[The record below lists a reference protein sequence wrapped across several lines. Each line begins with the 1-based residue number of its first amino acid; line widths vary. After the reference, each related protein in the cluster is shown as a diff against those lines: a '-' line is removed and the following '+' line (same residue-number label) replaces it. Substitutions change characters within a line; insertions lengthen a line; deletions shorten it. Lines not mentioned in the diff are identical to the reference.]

1 MSVNNDTLAQY
12 NDRNFSVKLSK
23 LANAFMVSV
32 NGPNRNI
39 VNSHSDKK
47 RAEIDYSFFVHHIQM
62 NNL

>member
-1 MSVNNDTLAQY
+1 MAVNNDTLAQY
-12 NDRNFSVKLSK
+12 SERGFNVKLAQ
-23 LANAFMVSV
+23 LANAYMVSV